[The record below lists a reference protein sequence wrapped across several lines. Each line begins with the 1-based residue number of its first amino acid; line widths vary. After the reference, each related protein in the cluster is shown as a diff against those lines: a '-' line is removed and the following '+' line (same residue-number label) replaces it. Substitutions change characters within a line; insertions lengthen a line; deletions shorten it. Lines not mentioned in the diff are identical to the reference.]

1 MYQKRMFN
9 VKCTN
14 CGKSTTVPFEP
25 TEGKPVYCKTCFSK
39 QRTNNQERSNA
50 TMFNNNNAWAMH
62 RDNWQGRKEKKHHNI
77 FRTA

>member
-25 TEGKPVYCKTCFSK
+25 KEGKPVYCKICFAK
-39 QRTNNQERSNA
+39 QRITHQEKPNVN
-50 TMFNNNNAWAMH
+50 MFNMKNVWAIQ
-62 RDNWQGRKEKKHHNI
+62 RDDWQGRKEKKRHDI
-77 FRTA
+77 FRTI